1 MRQFFCALI
10 VIITLYSC
18 NKEIESDYPLIFT
31 GDVVNIKDTTATF
44 TAKGKTKSDVLH
56 LSQEKNHNAS

>member
-1 MRQFFCALI
+1 MNVVKAQDTGFVKKLI
-10 VIITLYSC
+10 PRL
-18 NKEIESDYPLIFT
+18 K
-31 GDVVNIKDTTATF
+31 KKTATF